1 MSIRAYGAQHAF
13 REESLKRI
21 DHYSRIARTSWNLNR
36 WIGLRMDFLGA
47 IFVALLAFY
56 QIYVQNTGAAT
67 TGFSLNMAVGFCGMI
82 FYLIRVYNTF
92 EVESNRYAL
101 SFQLVYSAKADG
113 YE

>member
-1 MSIRAYGAQHAF
+1 
-13 REESLKRI
+13 
-21 DHYSRIARTSWNLNR
+21 
-36 WIGLRMDFLGA
+36 MDFLGA